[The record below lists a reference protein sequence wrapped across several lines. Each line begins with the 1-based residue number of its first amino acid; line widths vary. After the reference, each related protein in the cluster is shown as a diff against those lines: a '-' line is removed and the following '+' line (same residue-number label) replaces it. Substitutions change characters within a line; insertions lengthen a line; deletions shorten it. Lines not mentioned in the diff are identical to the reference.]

1 LTPALTRPIQKRDGM
16 SDSLLVG
23 ITLIAFAIAGLLIA
37 LESGLVRRNDRMGE
51 KPSDKPIE
59 LEILD
64 RWGAMDC
71 RRDKRGDA
79 RLLRLVSAVALKH

>member
-64 RWGAMDC
+64 RWGAITLWIV
-71 RRDKRGDA
+71 GGISA
-79 RLLRLVSAVALKH
+79 VTLAFFAWFLLLR